1 MDLILEIRTNPS
13 ARAANAYWFAPVETS
28 RSAIAEADQIV
39 QSRSARFATA
49 DALLNG
55 LEEASR
61 K

>member
-1 MDLILEIRTNPS
+1 MLRCASTSPS
-13 ARAANAYWFAPVETS
+13 TRAANAYWFAPVETS

-39 QSRSARFATA
+39 QSRSARFASA

-55 LEEASR
+55 FDEASR

>member
-1 MDLILEIRTNPS
+1 MEIRTNPS

-49 DALLNG
+49 DALLKG
-55 LEEASR
+55 FDEANR